1 MTNSELN
8 AADAIS
14 KLTNNYYFKQLED
27 FDLKNKYYKLVFYGD
42 TLTDS
47 SGLDASD
54 IRKDPMYR
62 SWALAN
68 NATNFMTVIKNGI
81 ETPVYANVVA
91 DNIRSLSNEIMDAKK
106 KDRLDSARAYLIDFG
121 IYYGAVVYFGKQ
133 FVLEKLYDD
142 ATIMSN
148 LDYIHN
154 TLCPDCV
161 SEGIKHLSDYYGIS
175 QTAMRKKKQAVY
187 LLNAS
192 FSTKEFRDKYKETKD
207 NYFASV
213 KEVLDILR
221 KHPSLQLC
229 VNSVDIGDTII
240 TNNSDSSFTY
250 TNQIQQTITCIQS
263 NSTDASQ
270 PSETPDQK
278 TEEKKETET
287 EQQDSTQ
294 DLGNNEPEPEEET
307 PTNKDKDKQKDNNE
321 EEDKAKKT
329 LIIAGVTV
337 GVAVVVIIFVLII
350 VFAMKRNQNV
360 NQQNVGHQIPNP
372 YGIPSVMPSV
382 MPNPY
387 GLQSAYKPAY
397 QPVYY

>member
-1 MTNSELN
+1 MTNGELN

-14 KLTNNYYFKQLED
+14 KLTNNYYYKQLED

-91 DNIRSLSNEIMDAKK
+91 DNIRSLSNEIIDAKK

-121 IYYGAVVYFGKQ
+121 IYYGAIVYFGKQ

-161 SEGIKHLSDYYGIS
+161 SEGIKYLSDYYGIS
-175 QTAMRKKKQAVY
+175 QSAMRKKKQAIY

-207 NYFASV
+207 SYFASV
-213 KEVLDILR
+213 KEVLDMLR
-221 KHPSLQLC
+221 QHPSLQLC
-229 VNSVDIGDTII
+229 INSVDIGDTII
-240 TNNSDSSFTY
+240 TNNSDSNFTY
-250 TNQIQQTITCIQS
+250 TNQIQQTITCIQA
-263 NSTDASQ
+263 NTTNEPTEVPEPTST
-270 PSETPDQK
+270 PEQK
-278 TEEKKETET
+278 TEENKETET
-287 EQQDSTQ
+287 EQSDSTQ
-294 DLGNNEPEPEEET
+294 DLGNNEPEPEPEQKPITNENEKEE
-307 PTNKDKDKQKDNNE
+307 NK

-337 GVAVVVIIFVLII
+337 GIAVVVILFVLVLI
-350 VFAMKRNQNV
+350 VILKQKQN
-360 NQQNVGHQIPNP
+360 NNYAYSSLNT
-372 YGIPSVMPSV
+372 YGPS
-382 MPNPY
+382 PY
-387 GLQSAYKPAY
+387 GLHNN
-397 QPVYY
+397 YY